1 MIEDTDMK
9 KNFAFQSD
17 LLLIAMLF
25 AEGLS
30 PADISEQTNIEQQ
43 LVEALDPAKVA
54 VVDDEPGDDVS
65 ASDAAAKL
73 AYEKGVDLA
82 LVTGTGANGNI
93 TKGDV
98 EAFIAARDEGNE

>member
-1 MIEDTDMK
+1 MK
-9 KNFAFQSD
+9 KNYAFQSD
-17 LLLIAMLF
+17 LTLIAELF
-25 AEGLS
+25 AAGVS

-43 LVEALDPAKVA
+43 LVEDLDPAKVA
-54 VVDDEPGDDVS
+54 VVEEES
-65 ASDAAAKL
+65 EEIAASDAAAKL

-98 EAFIAARDEGNE
+98 EAFIAARDEGGE

>member
-1 MIEDTDMK
+1 MK
-9 KNFAFQSD
+9 KNFAFQND
-17 LLLIAMLF
+17 VTLIAALF

-30 PADISEQTNIEQQ
+30 PAEISDQTNIEQQ

-54 VVDDEPGDDVS
+54 VTDDEADDEVQ

-98 EAFIAARDEGNE
+98 EAFIAARDEGGE

>member
-1 MIEDTDMK
+1 MK

-17 LLLIAMLF
+17 ITLIAMLF

-30 PADISEQTNIEQQ
+30 PADISDQTNIEQQ
-43 LVEALDPAKVA
+43 LVEDLTSPALVLE
-54 VVDDEPGDDVS
+54 DDEPGDDVS

-82 LVTGTGANGNI
+82 LVTGTGASGNI
-93 TKGDV
+93 TMGDV
-98 EAFIAARDEGNE
+98 KAFIAARDEGGE

>member
-1 MIEDTDMK
+1 MK
-9 KNFAFQSD
+9 KNFAFQND
-17 LLLIAMLF
+17 VTLIAALF

-30 PADISEQTNIEQQ
+30 PADISDQTNIEQQ
-43 LVEALDPAKVA
+43 LVEDLDPAKVA
-54 VVDDEPGDDVS
+54 VVDEPDDIA

-73 AYEKGVDLA
+73 AYDKGVDLA

-98 EAFIAARDEGNE
+98 EAFIAARDEGGE